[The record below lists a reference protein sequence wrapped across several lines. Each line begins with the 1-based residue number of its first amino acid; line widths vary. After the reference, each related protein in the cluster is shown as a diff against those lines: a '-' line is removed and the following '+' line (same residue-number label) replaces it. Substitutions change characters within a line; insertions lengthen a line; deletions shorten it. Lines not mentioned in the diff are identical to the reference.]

1 MLSCASLVGVSC
13 GKLTGRKVYRHGLQ
27 GGDDRR
33 AVKYRAV
40 RVCFDRFT
48 LDTDQRRLFE
58 GDAEIHLAPKAFAL
72 LALLID
78 ERPKAISKDDLLQRL
93 WPGTFVTENNLATLI
108 SDLRVALHD
117 DPRAPRF
124 LRTVYGFGYSF
135 AADVDSTPAG
145 APGDTSSSWRL
156 LHEQREIVL
165 RPGVNIL
172 GRSGDGVIVVDSA
185 TISRHHARI
194 SVSGDQAIVE
204 DLSSKN
210 GTWVGTSAVT
220 APAILNDGDE
230 LRLGSV
236 VLTVRFSRS
245 VASTETVSQIRS

>member
-1 MLSCASLVGVSC
+1 M
-13 GKLTGRKVYRHGLQ
+13 
-27 GGDDRR
+27 
-33 AVKYRAV
+33 

-48 LDTDQRRLFE
+48 LDTEQRRFFE
-58 GDAEIHLAPKAFAL
+58 ADTEVHLAPKAFAL

-78 ERPKAISKDDLLQRL
+78 ERPKAISKDDLLRRL

-108 SDLRVALHD
+108 SDLRVALAD

-124 LRTVYGFGYSF
+124 LRTVYGYGYAF
-135 AADVDSTPAG
+135 AADLVNDPAG
-145 APGDTSSSWRL
+145 APAMSSAWRL
-156 LHEQREIVL
+156 LHEQREIAL
-165 RPGVNIL
+165 KPGVNIL

-194 SVSGDQAIVE
+194 SVSGNQAIVE

-220 APAILNDGDE
+220 APTVLKDGDE

-236 VLTVRFSRS
+236 VLTVRFSRP